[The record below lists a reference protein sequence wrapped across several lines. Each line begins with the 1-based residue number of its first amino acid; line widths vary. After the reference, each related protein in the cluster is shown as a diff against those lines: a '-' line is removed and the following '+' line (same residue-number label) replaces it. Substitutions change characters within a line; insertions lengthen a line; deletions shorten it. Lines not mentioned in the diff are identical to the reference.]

1 MNKPDSTVSFR
12 PGSSLETIRFRA
24 RLVRQIREFFDADNF
39 VEVQTPVL
47 SRDSVIDR
55 FVEPLSLTVE
65 IPGHGPDLFYLLTS
79 PEFAM
84 KRLLAAGMDA
94 IYQITPVFRAADRGP
109 THNIEFTMLEWYRA
123 GHEYKDGI
131 TFLAQLVD
139 YLFQKATR
147 SFASCRIRPVEEV
160 LFEQTGLTFAATC
173 DDYLRFAQSESLNFP
188 ESFLTSDHGAD
199 LNDWFDFVFS
209 EVIQPKLGLDAPMI
223 LFDYPAT
230 QSQLAQTRSGTLPP
244 PFANHYPGQTETAKA
259 ERYELFVSGLE
270 LANGYHELLDA
281 DILRQRNEE
290 TQKQRM
296 ADGKPYFKTSGKLLA
311 AMDFGLPPS
320 CGCALGLER
329 LLMALLDKQ
338 QIDDVLP
345 VPIEEA

>member
-1 MNKPDSTVSFR
+1 MNNPDQTVSFR
-12 PGSSLETIRFRA
+12 PGTSQATIRFRA
-24 RLVRQIREFFDADNF
+24 RLVRRIREYFDADDF

-65 IPGHGPDLFYLLTS
+65 MPGGNPELFYLLTS

-94 IYQITPVFRAADRGP
+94 IYQMTPVFRAADRGP
-109 THNIEFTMLEWYRA
+109 AHNIEFTMLEWYRA

-131 TFLAQLVD
+131 MFLARLVD
-139 YLFQKATR
+139 DLFQEAIR
-147 SFASCRIRPVEEV
+147 SFAPCRIFPVEEV
-160 LFEQTGLTFAATC
+160 LFQRTGLTFGATC
-173 DDYLRFAQSESLNFP
+173 DDYLRFARHESLNFP
-188 ESFLTSDHGAD
+188 DSFLSGNPTAEV
-199 LNDWFDFVFS
+199 NDWFDFIFS
-209 EVIQPKLGLDAPMI
+209 EVIQPQLGLDSPVI

-230 QSQLAQTRSGTLPP
+230 QSQLAQTRSGLLPT
-244 PFANHYPGQTETAKA
+244 PFANKYPGQTQTERA

-296 ADGKPYFKTSGKLLA
+296 ADGKPYFVTSGKLLA
-311 AMDFGLPPS
+311 AMDSGLPPS

-329 LLMALLDKQ
+329 LLMALLDTR
-338 QIDDVLP
+338 QIDDVIP
-345 VPIEEA
+345 FPIEEA